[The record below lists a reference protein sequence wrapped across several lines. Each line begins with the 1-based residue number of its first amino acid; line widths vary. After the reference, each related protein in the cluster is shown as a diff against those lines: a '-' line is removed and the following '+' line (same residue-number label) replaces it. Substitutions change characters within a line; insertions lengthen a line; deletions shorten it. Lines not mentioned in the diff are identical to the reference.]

1 MAVLWG
7 GCGGSGRVYT
17 ADVRS
22 HGVEVRMRIIV
33 GAVLVCFAAFCSY
46 GFLASFE
53 YPGIT
58 MSKIGY
64 ALLALASLYGGYKLI
79 RSGVQLLKQSR

>member
-1 MAVLWG
+1 
-7 GCGGSGRVYT
+7 
-17 ADVRS
+17 
-22 HGVEVRMRIIV
+22 MRIIV
-33 GAVLVCFAAFCSY
+33 GTVLVCFAAFCSY

-58 MSKIGY
+58 RWKIGY